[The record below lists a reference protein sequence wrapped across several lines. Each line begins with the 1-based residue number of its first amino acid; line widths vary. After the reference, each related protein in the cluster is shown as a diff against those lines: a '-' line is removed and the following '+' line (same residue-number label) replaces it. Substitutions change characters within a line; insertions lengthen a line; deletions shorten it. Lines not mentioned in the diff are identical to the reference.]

1 MLGFLMFSRESKEK
15 IGKKRINNFYNL
27 LVK

>member
-15 IGKKRINNFYNL
+15 IGKKRINNLYNF